1 MVRDRRRQAMNTTL
15 DTLAP
20 MPEIVRYDP
29 PYKLVAEHLRQSI
42 RSGERKPGDVMPT
55 TQELTKEYGVA
66 MSTAARAL
74 ALLRDEKWI
83 VTRPSKAALVAP
95 RQPKAR

>member
-1 MVRDRRRQAMNTTL
+1 MQPTL

-20 MPEIVRYDP
+20 MPEILP
-29 PYKLVAEHLRQSI
+29 QQSPYQQVAEHLRKDI
-42 RSGERKPGDVMPT
+42 RTGRRKPGSVMPT
-55 TQELTKEYGVA
+55 TQELATEYGIA

-95 RQPKAR
+95 NKPK